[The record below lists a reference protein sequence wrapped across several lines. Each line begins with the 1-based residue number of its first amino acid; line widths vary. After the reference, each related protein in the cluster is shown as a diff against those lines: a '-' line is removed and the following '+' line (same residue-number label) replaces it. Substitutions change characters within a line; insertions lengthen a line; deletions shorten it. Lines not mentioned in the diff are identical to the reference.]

1 MQLPLLH
8 YTCISTR
15 YTVTLYSN
23 LPPLTILKECLS
35 SVHVKLHFS
44 FLECTAHVCVQYSQL
59 VMSLPHLF
67 QIKRVRKAT
76 REEKKRRAMAMRQK
90 ELGALGM
97 EVNEK
102 GQVIAQST
110 LVSEMEGQLIEESG
124 LKCCICLEGYKNQ
137 PQKVC

>member
-1 MQLPLLH
+1 
-8 YTCISTR
+8 
-15 YTVTLYSN
+15 
-23 LPPLTILKECLS
+23 
-35 SVHVKLHFS
+35 
-44 FLECTAHVCVQYSQL
+44 
-59 VMSLPHLF
+59 MSLPL

>member
-1 MQLPLLH
+1 
-8 YTCISTR
+8 
-15 YTVTLYSN
+15 
-23 LPPLTILKECLS
+23 
-35 SVHVKLHFS
+35 
-44 FLECTAHVCVQYSQL
+44 
-59 VMSLPHLF
+59 
-67 QIKRVRKAT
+67 
-76 REEKKRRAMAMRQK
+76 MAMRQK

>member
-1 MQLPLLH
+1 MQLLLLH
-8 YTCISTR
+8 YTSLYTR
-15 YTVTLYSN
+15 YVVTLYSN
-23 LPPLTILKECLS
+23 LPPLAKIKKVLKFGTCETTCLLPRVYS
-35 SVHVKLHFS
+35 TCV
-44 FLECTAHVCVQYSQL
+44 CTVQPASN
-59 VMSLPHLF
+59 VPPPF